1 MSALLNLELERGD
14 VQVVVLPLRRQ
25 AKHSQFALRRQRT
38 FQFVERANVPRFSS
52 SKSIP
57 SRIRPTYNKQTA
69 VLLTSCS

>member
-38 FQFVERANVPRFSS
+38 FQFVERANVEDGVITDHRVRLRSE
-52 SKSIP
+52 
-57 SRIRPTYNKQTA
+57 
-69 VLLTSCS
+69 VLLQ